1 MLLLPLYNE
10 NNNLLSMNRN
20 ALAAIK
26 DMKYWNRLSAKKSAN
41 FLDFVKL
48 IANIAER
55 LKYNNIWQ
63 LWVGCFYSPKRRV
76 RGQRWFTSVA

>member
-26 DMKYWNRLSAKKSAN
+26 DMKYWNRLSAKSAN

-55 LKYNNIWQ
+55 LKYNNIW
-63 LWVGCFYSPKRRV
+63 
-76 RGQRWFTSVA
+76 

>member
-20 ALAAIK
+20 ALVAIK
-26 DMKYWNRLSAKKSAN
+26 DMKYWNRLSAKK
-41 FLDFVKL
+41 DFVKL

-55 LKYNNIWQ
+55 LKYNNIW
-63 LWVGCFYSPKRRV
+63 
-76 RGQRWFTSVA
+76 